1 MIAPVSPLLL
11 TSLKESHCFS
21 ERNTPPCTN
30 CVCDNLGY
38 FGRFSYRQT
47 ILVLLLFP
55 KVTHLHFRGLPKR
68 YMRSCRRFF
77 VSFYPKRNSIGILEK
92 LLNVSF
98 ALRGFIP
105 LENLRAHL
113 HTTIGSAVCKQ
124 TRALWGDPTPPST
137 SFVAKKKGTDYS
149 VLLFSIFKVYASLS
163 SRALQ
168 VGFADP

>member
-11 TSLKESHCFS
+11 TSLKKSHCFS

-30 CVCDNLGY
+30 CVCNNLGY

-47 ILVLLLFP
+47 ILFLLLFP
-55 KVTHLHFRGLPKR
+55 KVTHLWGCPKR
-68 YMRSCRRFF
+68 YMRSTRFY
-77 VSFYPKRNSIGILEK
+77 SLRESKG
-92 LLNVSF
+92 
-98 ALRGFIP
+98 ALIDTLHMSSCALGRPQTP
-105 LENLRAHL
+105 L
-113 HTTIGSAVCKQ
+113 
-124 TRALWGDPTPPST
+124 PT

-149 VLLFSIFKVYASLS
+149 VLLFSISKVYASLS

>member
-1 MIAPVSPLLL
+1 MVTLVIALLL
-11 TSLKESHCFS
+11 TSLKKFYCFS

-30 CVCDNLGY
+30 CVCNNLG
-38 FGRFSYRQT
+38 FFRSVLVPTNDFSFVT
-47 ILVLLLFP
+47 FSKSNAFVLLGVAP
-55 KVTHLHFRGLPKR
+55 KDT
-68 YMRSCRRFF
+68 C
-77 VSFYPKRNSIGILEK
+77 
-92 LLNVSF
+92 

-149 VLLFSIFKVYASLS
+149 VLLFSIFQVYASLS

-168 VGFADP
+168 VDFADP